1 MYKTGLG
8 TQDHVSI
15 GQAATL
21 PTSDENTIIS
31 VSPIV
36 LSSKKRAVDLQ
47 VKVSAP
53 TSGTNLPV
61 ILLSHG
67 QGPSNNLSSL
77 HGYGPLVNYWAAHGF
92 VVIQP
97 THEGSK
103 SLGLDMKKPEDI
115 FYWRSRV
122 TDMKQILDQLDEVLD
137 RVPGLKGRVDSKK
150 IAVVGHSM
158 GGHTAG
164 ILLGAQLKDPF
175 DGSTV
180 DLLDQRIK
188 AGILLTPPGN
198 GGAALSPY
206 AFENLPFFREP
217 NFSTM
222 KTPALVVVGDNDP
235 SAHLTVSGWK
245 WHADPYTYSSGQKNL
260 LNLFGAGHG
269 LGGISGYD
277 VAETTDESPERVAI
291 VQRMTWAYLRSAL
304 YENDSSW
311 KDACEAFA
319 KLGLGEVESKTDK
332 RS

>member
-8 TQDHVSI
+8 IQDHASI

-21 PTSDENTIIS
+21 PTSEESTIIS
-31 VSPIV
+31 VSPVV
-36 LSSKKRAVDLQ
+36 LASKNRAVNLQ
-47 VKVSAP
+47 VKVTAP
-53 TSGTNLPV
+53 MNGTNLPI

-77 HGYGPLVNYWAAHGF
+77 NGYGPLVNYWASHGF
-92 VVIQP
+92 VVLQP
-97 THEGSK
+97 THLGSK
-103 SLGLDMKKPEDI
+103 SLGLDLKRPEDI

-122 TDMKQILDQLDEVLD
+122 TDMKQILDQLDEIVD
-137 RVPGLKGRVDSKK
+137 AVPGLKGRVDLSK
-150 IAVVGHSM
+150 IAVAGHSM

-164 ILLGAQLKDPF
+164 ILLGAQLKDPV

-180 DLLDQRIK
+180 DLMDSRIK

-198 GGAALSPY
+198 GGADLSPY
-206 AFENLPFFREP
+206 AYENLPFFREP
-217 NFSTM
+217 DFKTM

-235 SAHLTVSGWK
+235 SAHLTVRGWK
-245 WHADPYTYSSGQKNL
+245 WHMDPYTFSTGPKDL

-277 VAETTDESPERVAI
+277 VAETTDENPERVAI

-311 KDACEAFA
+311 GDACEAFG
-319 KLGLGEVESKTDK
+319 KLGLGEIESK
-332 RS
+332 S